1 MLASSLP
8 SSTTNFTLARDWG
21 HLRRQVKSLSN
32 EVTRLQS
39 RLLETQK
46 LLQQREETI
55 KKLLE
60 HRRKKLWRWLWPRA
74 ARWQECSASAEVAA
88 QRLENTAEDGS
99 DAVAIILSAIEM
111 LTEEQR
117 SRLFQT
123 LTS

>member
-60 HRRKKLWRWLWPRA
+60 HRRKKLWRWLLPRA
-74 ARWQECSASAEVAA
+74 ARLQECSASAEVAA
-88 QRLENTAEDGS
+88 QRLENTAEDES

-123 LTS
+123 LT